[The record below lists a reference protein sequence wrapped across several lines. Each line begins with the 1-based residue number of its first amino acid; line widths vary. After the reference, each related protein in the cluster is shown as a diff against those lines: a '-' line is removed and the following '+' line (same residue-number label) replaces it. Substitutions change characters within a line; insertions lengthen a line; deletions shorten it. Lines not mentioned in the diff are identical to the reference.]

1 MSKKLATV
9 LVPLLLGAALL
20 SRPHYSW
27 AFDLA
32 KLLDNVKSDEVKSI
46 DVAGLAALR
55 AEKNLRVFVYD
66 VDPASSREE
75 MGAMPRARAL
85 SSGNKFDAAAELP
98 KDKSAKL
105 VFSCHN

>member
-46 DVAGLAALR
+46 DVSGLAALR

-66 VDPASSREE
+66 VDPGQLSRRDGSDAR
-75 MGAMPRARAL
+75 GACAL
-85 SSGNKFDAAAELP
+85 
-98 KDKSAKL
+98 
-105 VFSCHN
+105 

>member
-1 MSKKLATV
+1 M
-9 LVPLLLGAALL
+9 
-20 SRPHYSW
+20 
-27 AFDLA
+27 
-32 KLLDNVKSDEVKSI
+32 KSI

-55 AEKNLRVFVYD
+55 AEKNLRAFVYD

-75 MGAMPRARAL
+75 MGAMPGARVL
-85 SSGNKFDAAAELP
+85 SSGNKFAATAELP